1 MLHNDDKIA
10 SKAVEEKPFAIRPG
24 KIPTDEEMQQLK
36 DHIKKMKVC
45 YVIFVF
51 ISYKINQYNC
61 FILINFVF
69 WCLTPIF

>member
-51 ISYKINQYNC
+51 ISYKI
-61 FILINFVF
+61 
-69 WCLTPIF
+69 